1 MKIRVLKEDGVI
13 EDYKHTKVFG
23 TLNNALALVDQASV
37 FTAEQ
42 LAEAITFYFYKK
54 QDSQLLKSE
63 QVHLLV
69 MSVLQGTGYQNA
81 AKKLNEH
88 RLNRKIK
95 RNRMSVINSFK
106 RDDPDN
112 ASKWDKGVIVKK
124 LVASGAINRDLARA
138 IASTVEQR
146 VLAMEVSS
154 VTTELISVIVKE
166 QTDAML
172 TAQRSLEAVAV

>member
-23 TLNNALALVDQASV
+23 TLNNALSLVNQPCV

-54 QDSQLLKSE
+54 QDSRLIKSE

-69 MSVLQGTGYQNA
+69 MSVLEGTGFQNA

-95 RNRMSVINSFK
+95 RNRMEVKTTSKNNK
-106 RDDPDN
+106 PQTL
-112 ASKWDKGVIVKK
+112 SKWDKGIIVKK
-124 LVASGAINRDLARA
+124 LVSSGAIPRDLARA
-138 IASTVEQR
+138 VASTAEQR
-146 VLAMEVSS
+146 ILAMEVSS
-154 VTTELISVIVKE
+154 VSTELVNIIVKE
-166 QTDAML
+166 QTEAML